1 MILIVQLWE
10 MACSRNL
17 GLTDLP
23 IVCINVDGFYEPFRS
38 ILERAHNDQLLH
50 KPHHSEIVHFE
61 PSAERAVAWAE
72 EEVARRRRA
81 KEKDGGA
88 GPKRRNPKQ
97 VLRKE
102 SVMGGS
108 FFFSGSPL
116 GWVRSASWLG
126 GPRDS
131 VEETNSTWQVEGRS
145 KSERGRNAQGGAGS
159 STKTE
164 VLYWTATFAIG
175 VAAGAAIVTAR
186 ASRIR

>member
-50 KPHHSEIVHFE
+50 KPHHSEIVEIVHFE

-131 VEETNSTWQVEGRS
+131 VEETNSTQASGAQHGATRQILICPALRDQRS
-145 KSERGRNAQGGAGS
+145 CCTLIFDSLFIKL
-159 STKTE
+159 TTDILKL
-164 VLYWTATFAIG
+164 VPAT
-175 VAAGAAIVTAR
+175 
-186 ASRIR
+186 